1 MMSGLL
7 DTLLAGDG
15 ILAQLVTWTPYLLGG
30 FGMNILVT
38 LLAALIGT
46 LVGLV
51 LTAAQCGARAGVQNM
66 GHSVALFSI
75 KLPTLA
81 LMFYCAVLIPNEFQI
96 WGSDAVYPFP
106 NWVKASLALS
116 IAQISFTGNNLKKS
130 IDLWG
135 AGHHGEALLFIPNW
149 GNNMLIT
156 VVASSSTSLIGV
168 NELVSHCN
176 KIISAS
182 SNPALM
188 VPLYLYASLI
198 FVVFCYTMTLGLK
211 RLRHFLAS
219 RYGGTAKSRRH
230 HEHQAAHGGE
240 HHHGTD

>member
-1 MMSGLL
+1 MMGQDSLISQLL
-7 DTLLAGDG
+7 
-15 ILAQLVTWTPYLLGG
+15 TWTPFLLSG

-38 LLAALIGT
+38 LVAALIGT
-46 LVGLV
+46 ATGLL
-51 LTAAQCGARAGVQNM
+51 LTAAQCGNGSGMQKI

-81 LMFYCAVLIPNEFQI
+81 VMFYCAVLIPNEFQL
-96 WGSDAVYPFP
+96 WGFDAVYAFP

-130 IDLWG
+130 IDLWQ

-182 SNPALM
+182 SDPALM

-211 RLRHFLAS
+211 RLRHFLAT
-219 RYGGTAKSRRH
+219 RYGGTAKSRHRH
-230 HEHQAAHGGE
+230 EQHPDHGGE

>member
-1 MMSGLL
+1 MT
-7 DTLLAGDG
+7 DTDG
-15 ILAQLVTWTPYLLGG
+15 IFSQLWTWTPYLLGG

-46 LVGLV
+46 SVGLV
-51 LTAAQCGARAGVQNM
+51 LTAAQCGARTGLQKIGN
-66 GHSVALFSI
+66 SVALLSI

-96 WGSDAVYPFP
+96 WGSDTLYQFP

-116 IAQISFTGNNLKKS
+116 IAQVSFTGNNLKKS
-130 IDLWG
+130 LDLWQV
-135 AGHHGEALLFIPNW
+135 GHHGEALLFVPNW

-182 SNPALM
+182 SDPSLM

-198 FVVFCYTMTLGLK
+198 FVAFCYTMTLGLK

-219 RYGGTAKSRRH
+219 RYGGTAKSRQRH
-230 HEHQAAHGGE
+230 ADGTHGVHGAHTQND
-240 HHHGTD
+240 HHGTD